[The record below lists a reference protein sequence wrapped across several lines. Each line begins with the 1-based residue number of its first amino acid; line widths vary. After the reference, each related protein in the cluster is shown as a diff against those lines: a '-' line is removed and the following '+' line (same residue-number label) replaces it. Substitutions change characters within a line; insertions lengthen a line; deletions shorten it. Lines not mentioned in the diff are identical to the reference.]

1 MVKVADPKQVG
12 ASGNEMARLE
22 DAEIASKFAEK
33 DRFGDFTRAAL
44 YEAVTD
50 PVTGEDHGII
60 HITNPYEADGVIVSI
75 PTGASKE
82 DVEQIIARISPI
94 PEFCAMLSKLA
105 ECYELGLPLMIE
117 GGTSVGK
124 TFMVNKFT
132 EMVYGK
138 GVKPLDFYCSGQT
151 DVSDLI
157 GKWVPREGVGDQ
169 VHQKW
174 EQFLRSQHGQE
185 RLEVIADGI
194 ARTSDQM
201 TPDDQARM
209 YTAQMQRLAAE
220 AGLSLNS
227 DFTFQLG
234 AIPKAFMGEYV
245 DGKFQVRE
253 GAEGFII
260 HVQEAG
266 LAKPSVLNALLRI
279 RGEQGRIAESLQLWE
294 DSGRVVNKG
303 PRTFVVFTTNP
314 ADGYLDRKPIDP
326 ALSRGL
332 EWQRFG
338 EGLSDASVEMTARKI
353 FTYSLGN
360 NEDPP
365 SYRAKFDFRL
375 APEVGAAIGNAMA
388 GIHQTIAKHLNS
400 PDQDD
405 PQVNPVV
412 MDNMFK
418 VAQMLQSHQV
428 SAGETIDVGKTLMR
442 AISRTYLERCSPA
455 ARDDLRQLVQEAL
468 YGDTSK
474 QELDGQ
480 LLSLAQRLDRLARE
494 AQQAKKGSTGSGA
507 APAAK
512 EAVVGHQF
520 GEFVDAIDGLLQ

>member
-1 MVKVADPKQVG
+1 METVIDPKRAP
-12 ASGNEMARLE
+12 ASVSSSPRLE
-22 DAEIASKFAEK
+22 DAEILSKFAEK

-50 PVTGEDHGII
+50 PVTGENHGII
-60 HITNPYEADGVIVSI
+60 HITNPYEAYGVIVSI
-75 PTGASKE
+75 PTRASKE
-82 DVEQIIARISPI
+82 EVEKIIAVISPI

-169 VHQKW
+169 VHEKW

-185 RLEVIADGI
+185 RLEAIADGI

-201 TPDDQARM
+201 TPGDQANM
-209 YTAQMQRLAAE
+209 YIAQMQGLAAE

-303 PRTFVVFTTNP
+303 PKTFIVFTNNP

-338 EGLSDASVEMTARKI
+338 EGLSDVSVEMTARKI
-353 FTYSLGN
+353 FTFSLGN
-360 NEDPP
+360 NEDPRSKRP
-365 SYRAKFDFRL
+365 IFDFRL

-388 GIHQTIAKHLNS
+388 GIHQILAKQLNS

-428 SAGETIDVGKTLMR
+428 KAGETIDVGQTLMR

-455 ARDDLRQLVQEAL
+455 ARGDLTKLVQEAL

-474 QELDGQ
+474 QDFNGQ
-480 LLSLAQRLDRLARE
+480 LLTLADRLDRLARDE
-494 AQQAKKGSTGSGA
+494 RQAQKDSTGSSV
-507 APAAK
+507 APEAT
-512 EAVVGHQF
+512 EAVVDH
-520 GEFVDAIDGLLQ
+520 EFDKFQRVLDGLLG